1 MFNKTK
7 PTRVEKAEPAVAPP
21 LDLNSVNMNSPKA
34 ATATAMPAPKIGSVL
49 SSTLLIEGN
58 ITGTGDLH
66 LEGTVRGD
74 VKAGHLVVGE
84 AGNIEGSIEAETI
97 EIRGR
102 VVGGISGKQV
112 RLSATAYVEGDI
124 THEQLSIDVG
134 AYFVG
139 RCLQSRARPETVQA
153 APAAAQPAAQYAAT
167 TPDYGTPSLGSYDMN
182 ALSDLKPSY

>member
-7 PTRVEKAEPAVAPP
+7 PTRAQQPEAAVAPP
-21 LDLNSVNMNSPKA
+21 LDINSVNMNSSKSTPMA
-34 ATATAMPAPKIGSVL
+34 ATAPKVGSVL
-49 SSTLLIEGN
+49 SSTLIIEGN
-58 ITGTGDLH
+58 ITGSGDLH

-84 AGNIEGSIEAETI
+84 AGNVEGSIEAETI

-139 RCLQSRARPETVQA
+139 RCLQSRARPETVHTAPAPAQ
-153 APAAAQPAAQYAAT
+153 PAAAQYAT
-167 TPDYGTPSLGSYDMN
+167 TPDYGTPSLSSYDMN

>member
-7 PTRVEKAEPAVAPP
+7 PTRVEKPEAAVAPP
-21 LDLNSVNMNSPKA
+21 LDLNSVNMGSSKSAPLSP
-34 ATATAMPAPKIGSVL
+34 PAPKVGSVL
-49 SSTLLIEGN
+49 SSTLMIDGN
-58 ITGTGDLH
+58 ITGSGDLH

-84 AGNIEGSIEAETI
+84 AGNVEGSIEAETI

-139 RCLQSRARPETVQA
+139 RCLQSRARTEAVQA
-153 APAAAQPAAQYAAT
+153 APAPAAAQAQYATA
-167 TPDYGTPSLGSYDMN
+167 PDYGTPSLGNYDMN